1 MKQRLLTFIA
11 ALFILLF
18 ATNCAGIKPF
28 FQVGHVPALTPP
40 HSASITQIKSYNDN
54 YSYVPTSAEENGLIN
69 RKNRKSRFSASL
81 PASVKFE
88 F

>member
-11 ALFILLF
+11 ALFILLL

-28 FQVGHVPALTPP
+28 FQTASVPALTPP
-40 HSASITQIKSYNDN
+40 GSSHKIQANRYSEN
-54 YSYVPTSAEENGLIN
+54 YSYVPTSTEEKGMFG
-69 RKNRKSRFSASL
+69 KNKGQYKFSVSF
-81 PASVKFE
+81 PATVKFE